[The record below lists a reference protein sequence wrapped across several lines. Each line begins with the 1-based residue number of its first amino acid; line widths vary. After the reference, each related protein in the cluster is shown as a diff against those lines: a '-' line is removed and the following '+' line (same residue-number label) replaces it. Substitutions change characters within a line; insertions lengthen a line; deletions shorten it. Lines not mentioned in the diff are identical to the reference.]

1 MQQRLEQGLP
11 STPFEATPWGRSGHS
26 GPAPRPSQPWALGIG
41 LLRQG
46 KFQSRN
52 PTLARLELRPG
63 FLEILNCF
71 RKTRSLLVEALLQRG
86 KLELRLLRFVAHQ
99 RCVELCGRFE
109 RGAYCIKSS
118 LPFSLVW
125 RQGQALQG
133 GQRCGYPFGQIV
145 RNRDVFP
152 DGVLQVAGNQL
163 VNLDRRLQRAVAPL
177 QTQRR
182 GYEIGRASCRER
194 VCKYV

>member
-1 MQQRLEQGLP
+1 M
-11 STPFEATPWGRSGHS
+11 
-26 GPAPRPSQPWALGIG
+26 
-41 LLRQG
+41 
-46 KFQSRN
+46 
-52 PTLARLELRPG
+52 
-63 FLEILNCF
+63 NCF

-109 RGAYCIKSS
+109 LGAYCIKSS

-145 RNRDVFP
+145 RNRD
-152 DGVLQVAGNQL
+152 
-163 VNLDRRLQRAVAPL
+163 
-177 QTQRR
+177 
-182 GYEIGRASCRER
+182 EIGRASCRER
-194 VCKYV
+194 VCQYV

>member
-52 PTLARLELRPG
+52 TTLARLELRPG

-71 RKTRSLLVEALLQRG
+71 RKTRRLLVEALLHRG
-86 KLELRLLRFVAHQ
+86 KIELRLLRFVEPQ
-99 RCVELCGRFE
+99 RSEE
-109 RGAYCIKSS
+109 NKTE
-118 LPFSLVW
+118 P
-125 RQGQALQG
+125 Q
-133 GQRCGYPFGQIV
+133 
-145 RNRDVFP
+145 
-152 DGVLQVAGNQL
+152 QL
-163 VNLDRRLQRAVAPL
+163 MSIW
-177 QTQRR
+177 T
-182 GYEIGRASCRER
+182 E
-194 VCKYV
+194 

>member
-1 MQQRLEQGLP
+1 M
-11 STPFEATPWGRSGHS
+11 
-26 GPAPRPSQPWALGIG
+26 
-41 LLRQG
+41 
-46 KFQSRN
+46 
-52 PTLARLELRPG
+52 
-63 FLEILNCF
+63 NCF

-109 RGAYCIKSS
+109 LGAYCIKSS

-125 RQGQALQG
+125 RQGHALQG

-152 DGVLQVAGNQL
+152 DGMLQVAGN
-163 VNLDRRLQRAVAPL
+163 RSEAHTSELQSLMRISYAVFCL
-177 QTQRR
+177 
-182 GYEIGRASCRER
+182 
-194 VCKYV
+194 KKKHK